1 MNDVPLPQ
9 TRFLALLEAYGAR
22 PERWPEHERN
32 AAIELL
38 DTSESARVLA
48 REQHSLDAWLSV
60 PDTAKISA
68 DLNRRLNAIPEQCGR
83 ALLVRPLRVR
93 ALWLPA
99 LGWAAA
105 ATVGIW
111 LGARSAT
118 TDRYVV
124 NSDDTE
130 QAAAQTENERL
141 AISGGLFD
149 DSEAP

>member
-1 MNDVPLPQ
+1 MNDALTQ
-9 TRFLALLEAYGAR
+9 TRFQALLEAYGAQ

-38 DTSESARVLA
+38 NSSESARVLA
-48 REQHSLDAWLSV
+48 REQHELDAWLSV
-60 PDTAKISA
+60 PSTPKISA
-68 DLNRRLNAIPEQCGR
+68 KLMLRLNAIPEKQGK
-83 ALLVRPLRVR
+83 LLLARRLRIR
-93 ALWLPA
+93 ALWVPA

-105 ATVGIW
+105 AAVGIW

-118 TDRYVV
+118 ADRYVV
-124 NSDDTE
+124 KSDDAAET
-130 QAAAQTENERL
+130 AAQIENERL

>member
-1 MNDVPLPQ
+1 MNDVPLTQ

-22 PERWPEHERN
+22 PERWPKHERN

-38 DTSESARVLA
+38 NTSESARVLA
-48 REQHSLDAWLSV
+48 REQHALDAWLSV
-60 PDTAKISA
+60 PGPKISA
-68 DLNRRLNAIPEQCGR
+68 DLNRRLNAIPEQRGR